1 MFTSV
6 VLAGAS
12 GSVGSPIL
20 RHLLASSSPR
30 FEVTVL
36 TRKDSS
42 TATPKDHVK
51 PDAETPSTYQ
61 TIAVDYEDHTSLAR
75 ALSGADVVISAL
87 ASPVN
92 QTVDQLLLRAA
103 QEAGVR
109 RIFPSEYTLDL
120 LHPAAVAAFGEDSP
134 AVQNAR
140 KFESL
145 ADDADSVTSFTT
157 IVTGMFTDLFLGGLL
172 NIWNWT
178 DLEVLSIDGGDKV
191 FTTSSTEFIAAC
203 VVALLKMDEE
213 VTKNKRIRIAEN
225 QTTIREITSVL
236 EEVSGKKFKVVAKT
250 SEELSKA
257 KDEATHAGDGLMAY
271 VNAVLRVNFDGSG
284 AGNFDE
290 GLRFGTDGTAHIAR
304 RSLKELAQGVVNRK

>member
-1 MFTSV
+1 MFTSI

-20 RHLLASSSPR
+20 RNLLASSSPK
-30 FEVTVL
+30 FQVTVL
-36 TRKDSS
+36 TRKDPSAA
-42 TATPKDHVK
+42 ATKDHLK
-51 PDAETPSTYQ
+51 PQAETPSTYQ
-61 TIAVDYEDHTSLAR
+61 IIPVDYEDHVSLVR

-87 ASPVN
+87 ASPVI
-92 QTVDQLLLRAA
+92 QRGDQLLLRAA

-145 ADDADSVTSFTT
+145 ADAADSVTSFTT
-157 IVTGMFTDLFLGGLL
+157 IVTGMFTDLAFDGVL
-172 NIWNWT
+172 NIWNRT
-178 DLEVLSIDGGDKV
+178 NLEVISIDGGDKL

-203 VVALLKMDEE
+203 VVAVLKMDEE
-213 VTKNKRIRIAEN
+213 KTKNKRIRIAEN
-225 QTTIREITSVL
+225 QTTIQEITSVL
-236 EEVSGKKFKVVAKT
+236 EEVSGQKFKVLDKS

-257 KDEATHAGDGLMAY
+257 KDEAKRAGDVVMAY
-271 VNAVLRVNFDGSG
+271 VNALLRVNFDGSG
-284 AGNFDE
+284 AGNFEE
-290 GLRFGTDGTAHIAR
+290 GLEFGTDGTEYVPR
-304 RSLKELAQGVVNRK
+304 KSLKELVQRVVNRS

>member
-1 MFTSV
+1 MFTSI

-20 RHLLASSSPR
+20 RNLLESSSPK
-30 FEVTVL
+30 FQVTVL
-36 TRKDSS
+36 TRKDPS
-42 TATPKDHVK
+42 AAAPKGHVK
-51 PDAETPSTYQ
+51 LGAETPPTYQ
-61 TIAVDYEDHTSLAR
+61 TIPVDYEDHVSLVR

-92 QTVDQLLLRAA
+92 QRVDQLLLRAA

-120 LHPAAVAAFGEDSP
+120 LHPAAVAAFGTDAP

-178 DLEVLSIDGGDKV
+178 VLEAMSIDGGDKL

-203 VVALLKMDEE
+203 VVAVLKMDEE
-213 VTKNKRIRIAEN
+213 MTKNRRIRIAEN
-225 QTTIREITSVL
+225 QTTIQDITSVL
-236 EEVSGKKFKVVAKT
+236 EEVSGRRFTRVDKS

-257 KDEATHAGDGLMAY
+257 KDEAVRAGDVVMAY

-284 AGNFDE
+284 PGNLEE
-290 GLRFGTDGTAHIAR
+290 GLEFGTDVLTYVPR
-304 RSLKELAQGVVNRK
+304 KSLKELAQEVVSRI

>member
-1 MFTSV
+1 MFTSI

-20 RHLLASSSPR
+20 RKLLASSSPK
-30 FEVTVL
+30 FQVTVL
-36 TRKDSS
+36 TRKDPS
-42 TATPKDHVK
+42 AAAPKDHVK
-51 PDAETPSTYQ
+51 PEAETPSTYQ
-61 TIAVDYEDHTSLAR
+61 IIPVDYEDHVSLVR

-92 QTVDQLLLRAA
+92 QRIDQLLLRAA

-134 AVQNAR
+134 AIQNAR

-145 ADDADSVTSFTT
+145 ADDANSVTSFTT
-157 IVTGMFTDLFLGGLL
+157 IVTGMFTDLFFGGLL

-178 DLEVLSIDGGDKV
+178 DLEVMSIDGGDKV
-191 FTTSSTEFIAAC
+191 FTTSSTDFIAAC
-203 VVALLKMDEE
+203 VVAVLKMDEE
-213 VTKNKRIRIAEN
+213 KTKNRRIRVAEN
-225 QTTIREITSVL
+225 QTTIQGITSVL
-236 EEVSGKKFKVVAKT
+236 EEVSGQRFKRVAKT

-257 KDEATHAGDGLMAY
+257 KDEATRAGDFVMAY
-271 VNAVLRVNFDGSG
+271 VNAVLRVNSDGSG
-284 AGNFDE
+284 PGNLEE
-290 GLRFGTDGTAHIAR
+290 GLEFGMDGPTYVPR
-304 RSLKELAQGVVNRK
+304 RSLKELAQEVVSRT